1 MAKLRKRFS
10 LLAAAKELS
19 GFDEDGALEVST
31 TSVPDDVKEGHFAV
45 LVVKGSEKNRFVVEL
60 EYLNCPEFL
69 SLPEQAE
76 EEFGF
81 EQTGAL
87 VVPCRPHE
95 LQKILGRH
103 DGDKRLY
110 LGE

>member
-10 LLAAAKELS
+10 LFAAAKELS

-87 VVPCRPHE
+87 VVPCRPQE
-95 LQKILGRH
+95 FQKILGRH
-103 DGDKRLY
+103 CDISVV
-110 LGE
+110 